1 VTKVESRRRTRAN
14 GEGGVRHEKARGRW
28 VGTVTVGFED
38 YVDDEGT
45 IRRRQVRKSVTG
57 RTKVEA
63 LERLRELQGAVEAGM
78 DPAPRDLTV
87 ARFLSMWLDDVLP
100 GTVAPSTEKMYRD
113 VVRLYVVPH
122 IGQKRLRTLQA
133 RHVSLMLRALEA
145 EGRAGNTRR
154 LARSVL
160 RRALRWGEAEGMVA
174 RNVAAIA
181 DGVKVGTRE
190 GRTLTPVQ
198 ARQLLA
204 HVAGDRMEAAFAFAV
219 ALALGLRRAELL
231 GLAWSDLTLDATP
244 PRLTVRRNL
253 TRVSGRG
260 IEVNDTK
267 TAKSRRSVHLPVPVV
282 AALRAHRARQAEERL
297 MAGSVWPERPLGLD
311 LVFRTPVGTPID
323 PDNFRNLV
331 YDVTMRAFT
340 PEDERPASPK
350 GPWPTQYRWS
360 PHELRHSAASLLIAQ
375 GVPMKIVSETLGHAS
390 IRITSDVYGHLFDDA
405 GAIAAEAMTAALW
418 STAD

>member
-1 VTKVESRRRTRAN
+1 VTKGESRRRTRAN
-14 GEGGVRHEKARGRW
+14 GEGGVRHERARGRW

-45 IRRRQVRKSVTG
+45 IRQRQVRKSITG

-87 ARFLSMWLDDVLP
+87 ARFLAMWLDDVLP

-133 RHVSLMLRALEA
+133 HHVSLMLRALEA

-204 HVAGDRMEAAFAFAV
+204 HVDGDRMEAAFAV

-244 PRLTVRRNL
+244 PRLTVRGTSLGSADGASRS
-253 TRVSGRG
+253 TTPRRPRAAGRSTCRSRSSPRCGRTGPGRPRSGSWPAACGRSGRSG
-260 IEVNDTK
+260 STLCS
-267 TAKSRRSVHLPVPVV
+267 ARRL
-282 AALRAHRARQAEERL
+282 AHR
-297 MAGSVWPERPLGLD
+297 S
-311 LVFRTPVGTPID
+311 TPT
-323 PDNFRNLV
+323 
-331 YDVTMRAFT
+331 T
-340 PEDERPASPK
+340 
-350 GPWPTQYRWS
+350 
-360 PHELRHSAASLLIAQ
+360 SA
-375 GVPMKIVSETLGHAS
+375 
-390 IRITSDVYGHLFDDA
+390 TS
-405 GAIAAEAMTAALW
+405 
-418 STAD
+418 STT

>member
-1 VTKVESRRRTRAN
+1 MPTRRRTRAN

-38 YVDDEGT
+38 VIGPDGQ
-45 IRRRQVRKSVTG
+45 IRQRQIRKNVTG
-57 RTKVEA
+57 KTKAQA
-63 LERLRELQGAVEAGM
+63 LERLREVQGAVDAGQ
-78 DPAPRDLTV
+78 DPASRDLTV
-87 ARFLSMWLDDVLP
+87 GRFLTMWLDDVLP
-100 GTVAPSTEKMYRD
+100 GTVSPSTEQQYRD
-113 VVRLYVVPH
+113 IVRLYVAPH
-122 IGQKRLRTLQA
+122 LGQKRLRTLQA

-145 EGRAGNTRR
+145 EGRSGNTRR

-181 DGVKVGTRE
+181 DGVKVGATE
-190 GRTLTPVQ
+190 GRTLTPEQ

-204 HVAGDRMEAAFAFAV
+204 SVEGDRMEAAFAV

-231 GLAWSDLTLDATP
+231 GLAWSDLTLDTTP

-253 TRVSGRG
+253 TRLKGKG
-260 IEVNDTK
+260 LILHDTK
-267 TAKSRRSVHLPVPVV
+267 TAKSRRTVHLPSPVV
-282 AALRAHRARQAEERL
+282 AVLKAHRARQAEERL
-297 MAGSVWPERPLGLD
+297 LTGSAWPERPLGVD
-311 LVFRTPVGTPID
+311 LVFRTPVGTPMD

-331 YDVTMRAFT
+331 YAATMQAFT
-340 PEDERPASPK
+340 PEDERPETPK
-350 GPWPTQYRWS
+350 DPWPTKYRWS

-375 GVPMKIVSETLGHAS
+375 GVPLKVVSETLGHAS

-405 GAIAAEAMTAALW
+405 GAAAAEAMTAALW
-418 STAD
+418 AGAH